1 MIVISFIQRKIEN
14 ILKKYP
20 IAIIADVIKHAKNVL
35 AKLNPFYP
43 HGGIQVPISG
53 GITSTCVDIF

>member
-14 ILKKYP
+14 ILMKYP
-20 IAIIADVIKHAKNVL
+20 IAIITDVIIHAKNVL
-35 AKLNPFYP
+35 VKLNPFYP

-53 GITSTCVDIF
+53 GINST